1 MSTVQLNRTKGLAR
15 WTAMLQK
22 ELLEQVRSF
31 KLVWVPL
38 VFMVLGIMQPLSTYY
53 MPLIL
58 EKTGNLPTGT
68 VIDIPMPSAVEV
80 LASTLQQYGTIGVLV
95 IALVGMGAVSAER
108 NSGIASLI
116 LVKPIPAWFFIS
128 SKWAANTILAWVALL
143 LGYGAAY
150 YYTIVLFGE
159 VKLVLFLNSY
169 LVYGTWLTLIVTLTI
184 LFSTLLRSGAGA
196 AFSAIGVILVLS
208 LSASLLPKYM
218 KWSPGALSGYA
229 YQTVMDSIAAPMMV
243 FWSLASTVAVIA
255 AALFAASYYLKS
267 STAVDH

>member
-1 MSTVQLNRTKGLAR
+1 MRSLQSDRTSGLTR
-15 WTAMLQK
+15 WIAMLQK
-22 ELLEQVRSF
+22 ELLEQLRSF

-58 EKTGNLPTGT
+58 EKAGNLPAGT
-68 VIDIPMPSAVEV
+68 VIEIPMPSAAEV

-116 LVKPIPAWFFIS
+116 LVKPVPAWFYIV
-128 SKWAANTILAWVALL
+128 SKWAANTILAWAALL

-150 YYTIVLFGE
+150 YYTLVLFGQ
-159 VKLVLFLNSY
+159 VNVSVFLSSY
-169 LVYGTWLTLIVTLTI
+169 LVYGIWLTLVTTLTL

-208 LSASLLPKYM
+208 MSASLLPKYLN
-218 KWSPGALSGYA
+218 WSPGALSGYA
-229 YQTVMDSIAAPMMV
+229 YQTVMDSIASPTMM
-243 FWSLASTVAVIA
+243 FWSLVSTLVLIA
-255 AALFAASYYLKS
+255 AALLAGSSYLKF
-267 STAVDH
+267 STAVD